1 VDASQVVG
9 LTEVNSDRSTG
20 TLTVTNLAA
29 GATLGLK
36 GNGVAALGNVTGS
49 YVAAATAANIVVD
62 GGTGAASAG
71 VTVLDGA
78 GLTSAT
84 ITGKGGVN
92 ALTGVAFGTGTGT
105 ADNVKAVTIDAQSNL
120 TTGNIT
126 GLAAASTITVKGA
139 GTANIGTLQ
148 ATNVT
153 SVDASANT
161 GGVTATLNDVTTL
174 KFVGGAGNDVLTTG
188 AVLATGA
195 SVDAGA
201 GTADRLV
208 VANTAHITAAAGKFY
223 KGFEQLQVEDGVSVD
238 VSQLAS
244 TNTIDTVVINQGAN
258 ATGVTNL
265 SAAQA
270 AAVTVKGTG
279 AGVITFGVKDA
290 TVVGNIDTLK
300 VIVDDGAVAKAN
312 VTLTA
317 PVMSGVEN
325 LELTANENVTITA
338 LTSATGLT
346 SAKFAG
352 AGNLDVTT
360 GAVDFALNSTFDFSA
375 ATGTVRLDA
384 SDAQATATGGLSIKG
399 SLTAANTI
407 LDSAKADVITGG
419 AKADT
424 VTFTGG
430 ADTVTL
436 GGAGDTFDFN
446 NVKGNAANG
455 LTFKFAAGDSA
466 VKSGATGAFAAAS
479 AFDATVTDTITGFD
493 AAALDV
499 GAGAK
504 FTIDTDVT
512 AISKNF
518 GTALTFGTT
527 AVDQAGGFFIL
538 DNSANETN
546 TAYVFQDSNGN
557 GKIDATDF
565 MIKLVGTAQL
575 ADAEFA
581 VSSGNLVFTS
591 A

>member
-1 VDASQVVG
+1 V
-9 LTEVNSDRSTG
+9 TINS
-20 TLTVTNLAA
+20 
-29 GATLGLK
+29 
-36 GNGVAALGNVTGS
+36 
-49 YVAAATAANIVVD
+49 
-62 GGTGAASAG
+62 TGAANTIG
-71 VTVLDGA
+71 PVVLGGA
-78 GLTSAT
+78 ATGLT
-84 ITGKGGVN
+84 VN
-92 ALTGVAFGTGTGT
+92 AAT
-105 ADNVKAVTIDAQSNL
+105 NL
-120 TTGNIT
+120 KTGNIT
-126 GLAAASTITVKGA
+126 GFTGTAAKITVAGAAAKVDLGVIENTTVK
-139 GTANIGTLQ
+139 TI
-148 ATNVT
+148 
-153 SVDASANT
+153 DASGLTA
-161 GGVTATLNDVTTL
+161 GGLTATLNTNTALIVT
-174 KFVGGAGNDVLTTG
+174 GGAGNDVLTTG
-188 AVLATGA
+188 AVLAGTGL
-195 SVDAGA
+195 VDAAG

-208 VANTAHITAAAGKFY
+208 VADSTHVSATAGKLY

-325 LELTANENVTITA
+325 LELTANENVTITT